1 MKTFSLQFKVLLI
14 AAAALA
20 VALGASLVTLTSVYA
35 SIRELD
41 RITHEEF
48 RSQRAIL
55 QATVAYK
62 QRVQEWKDTL
72 LRGADPSSAEKQWS
86 VFLKSEKTT
95 LDLVQEAR
103 ETNKNADV
111 MA

>member
-14 AAAALA
+14 AAVALA
-20 VALGASLVTLTSVYA
+20 VALGASLVTLTSVYD
-35 SIRELD
+35 SIQELD
-41 RITHEEF
+41 RITNQEF

-72 LRGADPSSAEKQWS
+72 LKGADPASAEKQWA
-86 VFLKSEKTT
+86 VFLAAEKHVQ
-95 LDLVQEAR
+95 DLVDEAR
-103 ETNKNADV
+103 ASNKNADV
-111 MA
+111 